1 MPAIS
6 KHSKK
11 NMNTKT
17 KKIRKKSKK
26 SKQNKTVKKQH
37 LKKVVKEV
45 VQEIV
50 AKKKTRKASPKF
62 DSVVT
67 PVYKKFLLEAG
78 VDEEMIEEALIKAEA
93 ELNPKFLLHARKP
106 RAKKPS
112 KAKKA
117 KAPKKKALE
126 DISEAKSAEDLSSNN
141 VKSLKTWLKEQMP
154 KIKLTA
160 LKKREDVIG
169 AVMWKITGDGDEPT
183 MVAPKPTKKK
193 DEKKKPEKLE
203 DINSVTKAEQ
213 LKPNT
218 ISELKAWLKENTKVK
233 VSSLK
238 NKTAMISA
246 IMFVVTGE
254 GEQPEFKKSKKKTEK
269 KEQPVEEEA
278 EEDSDEEAE
287 SESDE
292 EEADEFD
299 FN

>member
-6 KHSKK
+6 KNTNK

-17 KKIRKKSKK
+17 KKIRKSKK
-26 SKQNKTVKKQH
+26 SKQNKTVKH
-37 LKKVVKEV
+37 LKEVVKEV
-45 VQEIV
+45 VQEVV
-50 AKKKTRKASPKF
+50 AKKTRKASPKF
-62 DSVVT
+62 DSAVT

-78 VDEEMIEEALIKAEA
+78 VDEELIEEALIKAEA

-106 RAKKPS
+106 RTKKPS

-126 DISEAKSAEDLSSNN
+126 DISEAESAEDLAGNN
-141 VKSLKTWLKEQMP
+141 VKSLKTWLKEQIP

-169 AVMWKITGDGDEPT
+169 AVMWKITGEGDEPT
-183 MVAPKPTKKK
+183 MVAPKTTKKK
-193 DEKKKPEKLE
+193 EQKKKAEKLE
-203 DINSVTKAEQ
+203 DLNTATEAEQ

-218 ISELKAWLKENTKVK
+218 IGELKAWLKENTKVK

-254 GEQPEFKKSKKKTEK
+254 GEEPEFKTSKKKTEK
-269 KEQPVEEEA
+269 KEEPVEEEEA
-278 EEDSDEEAE
+278 DSSDE
-287 SESDE
+287 
-292 EEADEFD
+292 DEFD
-299 FN
+299 F